1 MKISVEQQEKGTELL
16 KTLAQKA
23 WENSAF
29 KEQLIK
35 NPTATIEQITGISQ
49 ATINKKI
56 VVEDQTDESIIYL
69 NIPAKINYDELELT
83 EEQLEMI
90 AGGLTPVA
98 AVACYAVGVGIGL
111 GLCWLA
117 SKL

>member
-1 MKISVEQQEKGTELL
+1 MNYLIEQQEKGAELM

-35 NPTATIEQITGISQ
+35 NPVATIEQVTGKNITFLANTKFI
-49 ATINKKI
+49 
-56 VVEDQTDESIIYL
+56 VEDQTNESVIYL
-69 NIPAKINYDELELT
+69 NIPAKPDLDNLALT

-90 AGGLTPVA
+90 SGGSSPLCGLYVAGAIIG
-98 AVACYAVGVGIGL
+98 YGI
-111 GLCWLA
+111 CWAL
-117 SKL
+117 S